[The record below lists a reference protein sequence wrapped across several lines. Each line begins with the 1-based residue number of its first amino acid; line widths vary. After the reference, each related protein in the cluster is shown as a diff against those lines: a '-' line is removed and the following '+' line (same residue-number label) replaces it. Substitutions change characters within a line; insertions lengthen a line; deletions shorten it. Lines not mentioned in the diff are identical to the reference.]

1 MKRLLFALLVFMP
14 LTNALAQETVKRNP
28 TIGRNFHHTFV
39 LHGVDSKQDDSF
51 RFICFKSEVE
61 INGTTYAYYRNAVLN
76 EEKDQEI
83 YQDFYFRQEGDKI
96 YRYNKEETENDFL
109 IMDFGLKEGDVFTCP
124 DGRSMIVKAVRDTT
138 GVQKD
143 AVSRVLE
150 LQEKDNESITD
161 KWIEGVGSIHTG
173 LFNADDLSDF
183 TIQDVFRVKDI
194 EFFGNTGF
202 SQYITTYTPVQNQ
215 EYVKRQQITS
225 GWSNDDD
232 KFATIEFS
240 FNNDILHIG
249 GSRCSHVGYANAC
262 EIEIL
267 GNDVYVSWHT
277 ITVPMHGFFTQ
288 YFDLSFP
295 GFKPGIY
302 TIHSSYAQK
311 YPIIEFNPEANSE
324 ALILS
329 VNSHPAVSIKCQP
342 TSVNSLKAVS
352 DNTPIFDLTGRRLN
366 SIPEKG
372 MYIKGGR
379 KWLRK

>member
-1 MKRLLFALLVFMP
+1 MKKFVITLLLCMP
-14 LTNALAQETVKRNP
+14 IVNLFAQETEKRNP
-28 TIGRNFHHTFV
+28 TIGRNFHQAYI
-39 LHGVDSKQDDSF
+39 LKGIDSKQNDSF
-51 RFICFKSEVE
+51 RFIVFKSEVE
-61 INGTTYAYYRNAVLN
+61 KNGSTYACFRNTVMN
-76 EEKDQEI
+76 EENDKEL
-83 YQDFYFRQEGDKI
+83 YQDFLFRQEGDKI
-96 YRYNKEETENDFL
+96 YRFEEETNSEVL
-109 IMDFGLKEGDVFTCP
+109 IMDFGLKEGDGFTCP

-150 LQEKDNESITD
+150 LEEKDNESNTD
-161 KWIEGVGSIHTG
+161 TWIEGVGSVNTG

-183 TIQDVFRVKDI
+183 TIREVFRVKDI

-202 SQYITTYTPVQNQ
+202 SQYITTYTPEQNQ
-215 EYVKRQQITS
+215 KYVIRQQLTN
-225 GWSNDDD
+225 GWSSDYDGS
-232 KFATIEFS
+232 ATIEFS

-295 GFKPGIY
+295 GFKPGAY
-302 TIHSSYAQK
+302 TIHSSYVQK
-311 YPIIEFNPEANSE
+311 YAIMDVNPEANNE
-324 ALILS
+324 VRTLA

-342 TSVNSLKAVS
+342 TSVESIQAEAN
-352 DNTPIFDLTGRRLN
+352 NTSIFDLTGRRLN

-379 KWLRK
+379 KYSVR

>member
-1 MKRLLFALLVFMP
+1 MKKFVITLLLCMP
-14 LTNALAQETVKRNP
+14 IVNLFAQETEKRNP
-28 TIGRNFHHTFV
+28 TIGRNFHQAYI
-39 LHGVDSKQDDSF
+39 LKGIDSKQNDSF
-51 RFICFKSEVE
+51 RFIVFKSEVE
-61 INGTTYAYYRNAVLN
+61 KNGRTYAYYRNAVLN

-240 FNNDILHIG
+240 FN
-249 GSRCSHVGYANAC
+249 
-262 EIEIL
+262 
-267 GNDVYVSWHT
+267 
-277 ITVPMHGFFTQ
+277 P
-288 YFDLSFP
+288 
-295 GFKPGIY
+295 
-302 TIHSSYAQK
+302 
-311 YPIIEFNPEANSE
+311 
-324 ALILS
+324 
-329 VNSHPAVSIKCQP
+329 
-342 TSVNSLKAVS
+342 
-352 DNTPIFDLTGRRLN
+352 
-366 SIPEKG
+366 
-372 MYIKGGR
+372 
-379 KWLRK
+379 